1 MITDCFG
8 GSYYYGLEERGF
20 IFDVGVLMIAV
31 VPAAIGYALWRI
43 FVTNRTGPEGTTILG
58 LDENSATYTE
68 VYDHGISWQ
77 RLLVYGL
84 TGCLFAFEAFVNLMD
99 LLSVGVSD

>member
-1 MITDCFG
+1 MISHESFTCCDCSSEFSDVA
-8 GSYYYGLEERGF
+8 SYV
-20 IFDVGVLMIAV
+20 IVV

-43 FVTNRTGPEGTTILG
+43 FVTNRTRPVGTTILG
-58 LDENSATYTE
+58 LDENSTTYTE

-84 TGCLFAFEAFVNLMD
+84 TGCLFAFEAFSNLVD
-99 LLSVGVSD
+99 LLL